1 MLVILEGADGSGKTT
16 LANRI
21 RKEID
26 QYLLL
31 LRSNGPPSI
40 GQLADYIGWVSSL
53 PHKLVLV
60 TDRNPIISEAVY
72 GPIIRGKCL
81 HALTTEQIARQFR
94 NAMIIHC
101 RPNYSALAA
110 GAAKEVQM
118 DGVVMN
124 LRHIIKAYDELMG
137 KLESEGVYIKRY
149 DFTGPPQLI
158 LDSIKAF
165 IRKNND

>member
-40 GQLADYIGWVSSL
+40 GQLADYIGWVDSL
-53 PHKLVLV
+53 PHKLVLI
-60 TDRNPIISEAVY
+60 TDRNPILSEAVY

-81 HALTTEQIARQFR
+81 HALTVEQMARMFR
-94 NAMIIHC
+94 NALIVHC

-118 DGVVMN
+118 EGVVAN

-137 KLESEGVYIKRY
+137 NLEEGGVEIKRY
-149 DFTGPPQLI
+149 DFTGPPALI
-158 LDSIKAF
+158 MEAVKAF
-165 IRKNND
+165 IRKNQ